1 MNAVRRLL
9 ILALV
14 PVLISAAPAKQIIP
28 LPDNDAGGEALIV
41 PADSPVHFRG
51 WNKYGYAQFDG
62 RFVLTGTF
70 MYGCGEGDCEGAG
83 PYKESELTLAVVPD
97 AELAARLPNW
107 KIRHNDMMILISRWR
122 PVEHSLATV
131 AERRMLL
138 SGKTAYISGRI
149 SIDVDHFETGI
160 ECDSANFGARFVA
173 IAKPAKVAIND
184 FTGDYGCAAV

>member
-1 MNAVRRLL
+1 MNAIRRLL

-131 AERRMLL
+131 AERRAP
-138 SGKTAYISGRI
+138 SGPGASCGRVRCGGR
-149 SIDVDHFETGI
+149 DGGGGRLAPRHERFQRAAAAL
-160 ECDSANFGARFVA
+160 CRSAGRAVA
-173 IAKPAKVAIND
+173 
-184 FTGDYGCAAV
+184 